1 MAKKNRKKGEQ
12 KIIKELLS
20 QLVLQGERWGLKD
33 YYTPLKLEEMRLDV
47 CREIMGELLTEKS
60 NLEYE
65 LHTVGTNK
73 RDALIK
79 IERLSSYIQK
89 AKRSIEQHQNKITKI
104 LEKNITDKDQLALAL
119 NRVKPGSSV
128 SVFLNSN

>member
-33 YYTPLKLEEMRLDV
+33 YYTQLKLEEMRLDI
-47 CREIMGELLTEKS
+47 CHEIQGELLTEKS

-79 IERLSSYIQK
+79 IERLNSYIQK
-89 AKRSIEQHQNKITKI
+89 AKRLTNQHQSKITAI
-104 LEKNITDKDQLALAL
+104 LEKSIPDKDQLALAL
-119 NRVKPGSSV
+119 KRVKAGSSV
-128 SVFLNSN
+128 SVMINNN